1 VLDIGFSEI
10 ALIFTLALIVLGPE
24 KLPRVASQVGRWI
37 GRARGMAR
45 QFREQLEEEVNLE
58 EVRKSKPPAIKP
70 PPPAEA
76 APAAAPVPEATAP
89 AAAEAA
95 SPAQPTYPDN
105 YSHAHP
111 TDADGRPLPSA
122 TDGVPLSQ
130 ADSVSATAE
139 EIAGQPLAQAQQTT
153 YPDHYSHAHP
163 TDADGLPL
171 PAETQH
177 QQYPDH
183 YSHAHPTDAEGRPL
197 PPPTSEA
204 PADDSGQHDW
214 VGAPAG
220 DNVTAK
226 DLPVGDVPVR
236 DGGAGVTATDKP
248 AQGTTAAGY
257 APPHERGT

>member
-10 ALIFTLALIVLGPE
+10 ALIFTLALVVLGPE

-58 EVRKSKPPAIKP
+58 EARKSKPPAIKP

-76 APAAAPVPEATAP
+76 IPAATAAPDAIAPVV
-89 AAAEAA
+89 AEVP
-95 SPAQPTYPDN
+95 PAQPTYPDT
-105 YSHAHP
+105 YSHAH
-111 TDADGRPLPSA
+111 DADGRPLPTSA
-122 TDGVPLSQ
+122 ATVAGEAESGSISAEAAADQSPAQSQ
-130 ADSVSATAE
+130 
-139 EIAGQPLAQAQQTT
+139 QQF
-153 YPDHYSHAHP
+153 PDHYSHAHP
-163 TDADGLPL
+163 TD
-171 PAETQH
+171 
-177 QQYPDH
+177 
-183 YSHAHPTDAEGRPL
+183 SEGRPL
-197 PPPTSEA
+197 PPPTSDA

-220 DNVTAK
+220 E
-226 DLPVGDVPVR
+226 GVPAR
-236 DGGAGVTATDKP
+236 DAGVTATDKP

>member
-1 VLDIGFSEI
+1 MLDIGFSEI

-76 APAAAPVPEATAP
+76 APAAAPVPEVTAP
-89 AAAEAA
+89 AAAEATA
-95 SPAQPTYPDN
+95 SAQPTYPDN
-105 YSHAHP
+105 YSHAH
-111 TDADGRPLPSA
+111 DADGRPLPSA

-130 ADSVSATAE
+130 ADSISATAE
-139 EIAGQPLAQAQQTT
+139 GIAGQPPAQA
-153 YPDHYSHAHP
+153 
-163 TDADGLPL
+163 
-171 PAETQH
+171 QH

-183 YSHAHPTDAEGRPL
+183 YSHAHPTDSEGRPL
-197 PPPTSEA
+197 PPPTSDA

-214 VGAPAG
+214 VGVPAG
-220 DNVTAK
+220 DNVPA
-226 DLPVGDVPVR
+226 R
-236 DGGAGVTATDKP
+236 DAGVTATEKP

>member
-58 EVRKSKPPAIKP
+58 EVRKSKPPAVKP

-76 APAAAPVPEATAP
+76 VPAATVPAPVESTASTTADAP
-89 AAAEAA
+89 
-95 SPAQPTYPDN
+95 PAQPTYPDN
-105 YSHAHP
+105 CSHAH
-111 TDADGRPLPSA
+111 DADGRPLPSA

-130 ADSVSATAE
+130 ANPVSATAE
-139 EIAGQPLAQAQQTT
+139 EIAGQPPAQA
-153 YPDHYSHAHP
+153 
-163 TDADGLPL
+163 
-171 PAETQH
+171 QH

-183 YSHAHPTDAEGRPL
+183 YSHAHPTDSDGRPL

-204 PADDSGQHDW
+204 PAEDSGQHDW
-214 VGAPAG
+214 VGVPSG
-220 DNVTAK
+220 D
-226 DLPVGDVPVR
+226 P
-236 DGGAGVTATDKP
+236 GVTATDKP